1 MEKEVLAAVMAATSN
16 VEYITVDRIE
26 ALTKG
31 HGMLNLAALCAE
43 NAMTEEILN
52 GRSTQIIDAN
62 VPELPM
68 AHILRVGIE
77 AAKEAGADAANA
89 ALLCAMLLNLAGTS
103 ARAGVPAG
111 NRKLGAMAR
120 LIAGADRAGM
130 TAVPTSK
137 LTNKVS
143 AFPAVKAVYDAIEA
157 GELVRVDG
165 ADVPAFVPGGALMG
179 HSVLGEDIVYEDI
192 CLNGT
197 KIAVEAMM
205 KAYRG
210 VGISPSPL
218 LCAIIAAGV
227 VLEIVNADG
236 MISDK
241 YGEFFVVGT
250 TYLAGKGAARAAG
263 LPEKLHMRGTGQEFD
278 TAGLVGDLGL
288 ILKDVGAPTVIGMM
302 AFLEMLASFQ
312 EAPMIGAGFSGGPV
326 NAPLGH
332 LNSDG
337 VVAMKL
343 LLSNNGDVEAAADV
357 LANMKKTEWLDGEM
371 AAISANTIA
380 RKAEQ
385 IRRGR
390 VTEVMITATDGV
402 RANAIYNRAK
412 RTYDALSGG
421 KGLADIIHEFEAERQ
436 AKVEMVAGMALGG
449 MFGKKIEVKFTKIK
463 GGARRKSPFAE
474 VYWGFD
480 CDTDV
485 EVTIDGETVVLE
497 KLCHEYIP
505 DAVLNKTLTPQTSMA
520 VTVAAVAL
528 QELMYI
534 GHTIINVVV
543 PAAVATAMGKMSW
556 KDAGKQAEKA
566 GFMTCSIPGAK
577 DKARQVAK
585 IAVRILRDLQG

>member
-1 MEKEVLAAVMAATSN
+1 MEKEVLAAVMAVTSN
-16 VEYITVDRIE
+16 VEYITSDRIE

-43 NAMTEEILN
+43 NAMTEEILR
-52 GRSTQIIDAN
+52 GRSIELSDAN
-62 VPELPM
+62 QAQLPID
-68 AHILRVGIE
+68 HVLRVGIE

-89 ALLCAMLLNLAGTS
+89 ALLCATLLNLAGAN

-130 TAVPTSK
+130 QAVPTSK

-143 AFPAVKAVYDAIEA
+143 AFPAVQAVYEAIEA
-157 GELVRVDG
+157 GKLVRFDG
-165 ADVPAFVPGGALMG
+165 ATVPAFVPGGALMG

-210 VGISPSPL
+210 VGTTPSPL
-218 LCAIIAAGV
+218 LCAIVAAGV

-236 MISDK
+236 MIADK

-250 TYLAGKGAARAAG
+250 SYLAGKGAMQAAG
-263 LPEKLHMRGTGQEFD
+263 LPEKLHMRGTNREFD
-278 TAGLVGDLGL
+278 TARLLGDLGM

-302 AFLEMLASFQ
+302 AFLEMLAAFQ
-312 EAPMIGAGFSGGPV
+312 EAPLIGAGFSGGPV

-337 VVAMKL
+337 VVVMQL
-343 LLSNNGDVEAAADV
+343 LLGNGGDVDAAADV
-357 LANMKKTEWLDGEM
+357 LANMKKTEWLDGEL
-371 AAISANTIA
+371 AAISANTVA

-390 VTEVMITATDGV
+390 VTETVITATDGV
-402 RANAIYNRAK
+402 RVKAIYDRAR
-412 RTYDALSGG
+412 RTYDALSSS
-421 KGLADIIHEFEAERQ
+421 KGLGDIIKEFEAERQ
-436 AKVEMVAGMALGG
+436 AKVEMVTGMALGG

-480 CDTDV
+480 ADV
-485 EVTIDGETVVLE
+485 DAEVTIDGEKVVL
-497 KLCHEYIP
+497 KNMIHEYIP
-505 DAVLNKTLTPQTSMA
+505 NAVLNKTLTPTTSMA
-520 VTVAAVAL
+520 VTVAAVAI
-528 QELMYI
+528 QELMYV

-543 PAAVATAMGKMSW
+543 PAAVAAAMGKMSW
-556 KDAGKQAEKA
+556 QDAGKEAEKA
-566 GFMTCSIPGAK
+566 GKMTCSIPGAK
-577 DKARQVAK
+577 QKARQAAK
-585 IAVRILRDLQG
+585 LAVRIVKDL